1 MKHTLYFDDSFHV
14 EQHSMNLATT
24 LIQFGF
30 SISLLVNSLLF
41 IPQILTILRHKSA
54 ENVSLLTFMGFNII
68 QLFILLHGVVNHD
81 YLLVLGYLLS
91 LLSCGTVTMLII
103 YYRYINP
110 TSKAQKK

>member
-1 MKHTLYFDDSFHV
+1 
-14 EQHSMNLATT
+14 MNLATT

-41 IPQILTILRHKSA
+41 IPQILTILQHKSA

-91 LLSCGTVTMLII
+91 LLSCGTVTTLII